1 MRPRRK
7 ISKLASPTLA
17 QPETKRSSVP
27 ANFAASL
34 ASNSAPRTLAIWF
47 TRCGASNPN
56 RNSSSPS
63 RATPAS
69 TAALNA
75 AIVKEGLTQYASARV
90 MNAEALEYP
99 ARIVAQVMNLGE
111 FNAHTLRAEMNGAEM
126 KVFADGSLVW
136 QGSVGVEALGFEGP
150 VGIRSDNA
158 HLQIELRTGQPLQAK
173 AGAGCRSSE
182 EESE

>member
-1 MRPRRK
+1 
-7 ISKLASPTLA
+7 
-17 QPETKRSSVP
+17 
-27 ANFAASL
+27 
-34 ASNSAPRTLAIWF
+34 
-47 TRCGASNPN
+47 
-56 RNSSSPS
+56 
-63 RATPAS
+63 
-69 TAALNA
+69 
-75 AIVKEGLTQYASARV
+75 
-90 MNAEALEYP
+90 
-99 ARIVAQVMNLGE
+99 
-111 FNAHTLRAEMNGAEM
+111 MNGAEM